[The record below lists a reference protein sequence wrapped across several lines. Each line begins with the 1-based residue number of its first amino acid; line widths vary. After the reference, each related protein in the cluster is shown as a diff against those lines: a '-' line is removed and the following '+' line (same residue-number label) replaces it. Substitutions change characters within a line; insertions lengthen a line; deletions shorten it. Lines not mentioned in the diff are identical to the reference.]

1 MMYTLKNQA
10 SSITSRTEQTLF
22 AQSHSFAPPNGRL
35 IKFQMASAA
44 EWCQLDTVKFVA
56 ELENL
61 NQLEDGTANADELQ
75 LLGPPSIIVQEL
87 RILVNGVVVE
97 QIQDFNRTVMTLG
110 ALMPISTKIMN
121 SMEANVLMSDPHGQQ
136 DRVAANAGVP
146 AEIQEKRIQCEKYEP
161 LAPGEKRTISF
172 SLAPSGLF
180 QSGYLFPL
188 DMLGG
193 DRASEKLMCP
203 SWVC

>member
-1 MMYTLKNQA
+1 
-10 SSITSRTEQTLF
+10 
-22 AQSHSFAPPNGRL
+22 
-35 IKFQMASAA
+35 MASAA
-44 EWCQLDTVKFVA
+44 EWCQLDSVKFVA
-56 ELENL
+56 QLENL
-61 NQLEDGTANADELQ
+61 NQLEDGTAHPEPPQ

-97 QIQDFNRTVMTLG
+97 QIQDFNRTVMALG

-121 SMEANVLMSDPHGQQ
+121 SMEANLLMSDPYGQE
-136 DRVAANAGVP
+136 DRVAANLGVP
-146 AEIQEKRIQCEKYEP
+146 ARIQEKRIQCEKYES
-161 LAPGEKRTISF
+161 LTPGEKRTISF